1 MIPTYLILAEKNKSA
16 EESFNELNPLILM
29 G

>member
-1 MIPTYLILAEKNKSA
+1 MIPTYLILAEKNKCA
-16 EESFNELNPLILM
+16 EESFDELNPLILV